1 MKKQKILIL
10 SIAALTGMILSG
22 CSLSHDD
29 SSNGTLPDTSLI
41 EDEVETSDEVGS
53 KIALRG
59 AITPSAKV
67 SVSSAFGYQVL
78 DKSATSMSVRL
89 IAVVDD
95 YKNLSSAKVTAK
107 VVSPRSEKNT
117 AGDNETVIRAEKSF
131 DVSEV
136 YSSLSDASSISWNGS
151 IESTFAKKYYI
162 IYTLRNVPIKDCFDT
177 IIVDFSATSTEED
190 AKQVIVNAYGVAGW
204 DKSLTATKVDGTDSD
219 YAITGAKYTAG
230 ADVVI
235 PADHFSVT
243 DCYAVK
249 DGTITTLGTRLF
261 GSKINKLTLPDTIT
275 TIKVC
280 AFNCITIE
288 EMNIPS
294 SVTSMEAGAFYTGS
308 NYIVTKLIY
317 EAANFSS
324 GSNDPA
330 FIAKNVVIE
339 KGVKSIP
346 DKFFSSYYLSK
357 IESIEYKGTEAEW
370 TTLKTESNANS
381 GFFYLDA
388 VCSDTTYS
396 NVTFH
401 YGEGQLKTN
410 TGDVKVSARNNR
422 LLANPGSP
430 YKTNEEFKGWYTDKD
445 GTTLYDFSN
454 TLVTADL
461 DLYAVYGTPGAG
473 YSYANPLKVNTSM
486 NSVSATLYP
495 GKASEYLKFT
505 VPSNA
510 KAEGDWYYFK
520 IDSYVRDTDLSTL
533 TNDSNGSISVVTK
546 TGNTETAE
554 TLDSGFYIY
563 NTGTKQKS
571 YSDAKT
577 IRVFGKPNET
587 YYLKATMTSDYYANQ
602 SKYWYGN
609 ISITQ
614 FTFDNDS
621 LEEAISITKG
631 GDAVTPNIVDSSNHM
646 VVYKYVATED
656 DTVALSKVVT
666 SGSPQSQVYICDAAS
681 LSYSSAL
688 RPSGTTSSNLYGFD
702 VTAGHTYYIQ
712 VSQTYSTAELTK
724 KNDAYTL
731 SLTDV
736 PEGYTKRKAISYTM
750 GSTVTVTNVNSTGA
764 YYKFSVSKDTL
775 ISVYTTV
782 GSSDWKQKV
791 EVYDADGTSKGS
803 NTSASDGKAITGY
816 EVSLS
821 AGDYTIFVGYSYVS
835 TWVNFDF
842 TISEVAEG
850 DSVNLPEAITPTLG
864 TAISLAS
871 SKNGKYYKITATD
884 SNYLMADLS
893 SLPSGVNFSF
903 LDATGSDLSKSKIVR
918 GKLACE
924 TTSGTSYIIKLSGAD
939 ADDVSLTFTRED
951 APEIGTS
958 AALAYSMSFDSD
970 GFFDLMG
977 YVTTSYEY
985 PWFKFTV
992 TKDATY
998 KLFFQTKKGE
1008 SASSSSTS
1016 LDLYELD
1023 GSKTTAVEADVEKD
1037 NDYGAH
1043 SETIGNYSGY
1053 YEYALKAGTTYYAKM
1068 SLASLSAT
1076 NPGYDSMKLGIK
1088 EKPTGSGANVAE
1100 DAGTVSGDATTMTVK
1115 GSADGYWNKVTLA
1128 KTAKASFGLPTNQGV
1143 DIEAKIY
1150 KSSDT
1155 TNPIVELSS
1164 GVADEETYTLY
1175 AGDYYVWVK
1184 AANATD
1190 LTPVDISV
1198 SQTVLTGYDLVNAGG
1213 SESAPTTDSTYKWTY
1228 DSTTDTWKSGV
1239 YGVGSKCSRLT
1250 YTFYEAGTFAF
1261 KYYASGESNC
1271 DYLMVTHN
1279 FADGSTS
1286 KNEVEKAS
1294 GNTGVED
1301 FSTVTDAD
1309 FKSVSFTVSAGDVV
1323 TITFRNDSSV
1333 FKGLDAAYI
1342 RGVTFTAA

>member
-29 SSNGTLPDTSLI
+29 SSNDTLPDTSLI

-67 SVSSAFGYQVL
+67 SFSSAFGYQVL
-78 DKSATSMSVRL
+78 DKSAASMSVRL

-117 AGDNETVIRAEKSF
+117 AGDNETVVRAAKSF

-204 DKSLTATKVDGTDSD
+204 DKSLTATKVDDTDSD
-219 YAITGAKYTAG
+219 YAITAASYTAG
-230 ADVVI
+230 SDVVI

-275 TIKVC
+275 TIKVR

-294 SVTSMEAGAFYTGS
+294 NVTSMEAGAFYTGS

-324 GSNDPA
+324 GSNDPT

-370 TTLKTESNANS
+370 APMKTESNANS

-445 GTTLYDFSN
+445 GPTLYDFSN

-473 YSYANPLKVNTSM
+473 YSYANPLEVDTSM

-505 VPSNA
+505 VPSTA
-510 KAEGDWYYFK
+510 KAEGDWYYFS
-520 IDSYVRDTDLSTL
+520 IDENYVKDENNSTA
-533 TNDSNGSISVVTK
+533 SSASASISVVELVSGK
-546 TGNTETAE
+546 EAAK
-554 TLDSGFYIY
+554 TLDSSFYL
-563 NTGTKQKS
+563 NKTGTMQKS
-571 YSDAKT
+571 SSDAGT
-577 IRVFGKPNET
+577 IRIFAKPGET
-587 YYLKATMTSDYYANQ
+587 YYLKATMTSSSNASS
-602 SKYWYGN
+602 SKYWYGS
-609 ISITQ
+609 ISITH
-614 FTFDNDS
+614 FTYDNDS

-631 GDAVTPNIVDSSNHM
+631 GDAVTPNIADGANHK

-656 DTVALSKVVT
+656 DTVVISRNVLSGDPVASFYIGEDGALS
-666 SGSPQSQVYICDAAS
+666 SS
-681 LSYSSAL
+681 SYVNISSYK
-688 RPSGTTSSNLYGFD
+688 RYGFD
-702 VTAGHTYYIQ
+702 AKAGHTYYIQ
-712 VSQTYSTAELTK
+712 VSQTYSTAELAKQNAT
-724 KNDAYTL
+724 YTL
-731 SLTDV
+731 SLASA
-736 PEGYTKRKAISYTM
+736 PEGYTKAKALSYTM

-775 ISVYTTV
+775 ISVSTTV

-791 EVYDADGTSKGS
+791 EVYDADGASKGPK
-803 NTSASDGKAITGY
+803 TSASDGKAITGY

-850 DSVNLPEAITPTLG
+850 DSVNLPKAITPNLG

-871 SKNGKYYKITATD
+871 SKNGKYYKITPTKT
-884 SNYLMADLS
+884 NYLMADLS
-893 SLPSGVNFSF
+893 SLPSDVSFSF
-903 LDATGSDLSKSKIVR
+903 LNSKGSDITKSVLVR
-918 GKLACE
+918 GNLA
-924 TTSGTSYIIKLSGAD
+924 TKTADTYYILKLSGAD
-939 ADDVSLTFTRED
+939 KDVSLTFTRED
-951 APEIGTS
+951 APEIGVD
-958 AALAYSMSFDSD
+958 AATAISMDFDSD
-970 GFFDLMG
+970 GLFDLSDYASTSG
-977 YVTTSYEY
+977 YQY
-985 PWFKFTV
+985 PYFKFTV

-998 KLFFQTKKGE
+998 KLFFQTKKGDT
-1008 SASSSSTS
+1008 ASTS
-1016 LDLYELD
+1016 AYTYLKGLYEGDASNPTLV
-1023 GSKTTAVEADVEKD
+1023 TAKYANNYDKGV
-1037 NDYGAH
+1037 H
-1043 SETIGNYSGY
+1043 SEAIGTNSGY
-1053 YEYALKAGTTYYAKM
+1053 YEYALKAGTTYYVWTA
-1068 SLASLSAT
+1068 LSAKT
-1076 NPGYDSMKLGIK
+1076 SSSYDSVKFGIK
-1088 EKPTGSGANVAE
+1088 EKPVGSGANVAE
-1100 DAGTVSGDATTMTVK
+1100 DAGTVSTDATTNMTVK
-1115 GSADGYWNKVTLA
+1115 GNADGYWNKVTIA
-1128 KTAKASFGLPTNQGV
+1128 KTTKASFGLPASQGEG
-1143 DIEAKIY
+1143 IEANIY

-1190 LTPVDISV
+1190 VTSVSINV
-1198 SQTVLTGYDLVNAGG
+1198 SQTVATTSYDVVNAGG
-1213 SESAPTTDSTYKWTY
+1213 STSAPTTDSTYKWTY
-1228 DSTTDTWKSGV
+1228 DSTTDTWTSGV
-1239 YGVGSKCSRLT
+1239 YHVASNCSRLT
-1250 YTFYEAGTFAF
+1250 YTFNEAGTFTF
-1261 KYYASGESNC
+1261 KYFVSSYYN
-1271 DYLMVTHN
+1271 DYFTVTHS
-1279 FADGSTS
+1279 FADGGSDKSLVS
-1286 KNEVEKAS
+1286 KS
-1294 GNTGVED
+1294 GINYKITD
-1301 FSTVTDAD
+1301 FNTVTDSQFVA
-1309 FKSVSFTVSAGDVV
+1309 VTITVSAGDAV
-1323 TITFRNDSSV
+1323 TMTYSKNPTTDE
-1333 FKGLDAAYI
+1333 GLDAAYI
-1342 RGVTFTAA
+1342 KGVTFTAA